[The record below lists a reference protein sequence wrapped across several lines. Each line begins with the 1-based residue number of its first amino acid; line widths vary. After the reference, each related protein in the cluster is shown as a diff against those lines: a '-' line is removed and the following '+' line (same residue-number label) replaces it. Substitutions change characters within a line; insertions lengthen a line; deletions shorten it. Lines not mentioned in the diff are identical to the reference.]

1 VDWTFQYLFGGA
13 ASITVVLTYRS
24 RFVADSQPISERSI
38 TQPEFEYSGKDRP
51 LTPSDLPVSAG
62 LRAVAEEIPRRPVAE
77 AMRRMAAELD
87 RGVSLDVA
95 LGEAS
100 NDVPDYLRG
109 LILAGLRT
117 GRVAHVL
124 EELMAMDQERA
135 DLRRRVLAAL
145 MYPTILVFLF
155 FLVLV
160 FGNVFIMKPFSRMY
174 EEWGV
179 ELPGLT
185 LTTMSAMNWFD
196 RTGLASTGITLGIV
210 MLSFAVLLMA
220 PKPPELQRVCY
231 RLPIIGPVWRW
242 QSLVDFSRL
251 MHLLLD
257 RQVPMVE
264 ALRLTADGLRWS
276 DLAAASR
283 ACAADVERGAGLS
296 ESIARYREF
305 PASIHPV
312 IASGIRSQ
320 RPAEGFAAAA
330 DMYRRRAG
338 VDAMLWETI
347 LPPIILVLVAMG
359 LGLLVL
365 SMFLPLI
372 KLISSLS

>member
-1 VDWTFQYLFGGA
+1 VETIVG
-13 ASITVVLTYRS
+13 LT
-24 RFVADSQPISERSI
+24 
-38 TQPEFEYSGKDRP
+38 
-51 LTPSDLPVSAG
+51 LSDLPLSAG
-62 LRAVAEEIPRRPVAE
+62 LRAAAEEVPQRRVAK

-87 RGVSLDVA
+87 RGVALDVA
-95 LGEAS
+95 LGTAS
-100 NDVPDYLRG
+100 SNIPDHLRG

-124 EELMAMDQERA
+124 EELVAMDQDRA
-135 DLRRRVLAAL
+135 DLRRRILAAL
-145 MYPTILVFLF
+145 TYPTILLFLLFVAFVFA
-155 FLVLV
+155 
-160 FGNVFIMKPFSRMY
+160 NVFIVKPFSHTFADF
-174 EEWGV
+174 GV

-185 LTTMSAMNWFD
+185 LMTMGVMDWFGK
-196 RTGLASTGITLGIV
+196 TGLVSTGISLGV
-210 MLSFAVLLMA
+210 VLLSFVVLLIV
-220 PKPPELQRVCY
+220 PKPPELQRACY
-231 RLPIIGPVWRW
+231 RLPIIGPLWRW